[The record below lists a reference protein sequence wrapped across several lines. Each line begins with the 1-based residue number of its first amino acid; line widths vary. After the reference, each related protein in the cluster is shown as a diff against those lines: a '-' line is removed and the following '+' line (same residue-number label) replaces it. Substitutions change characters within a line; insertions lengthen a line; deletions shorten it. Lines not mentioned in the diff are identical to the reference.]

1 MNNKRKIEGITIAV
15 IGGGFAGLAAAYE
28 LHQLGYA
35 VTVLEARQRVGGRVW
50 SRTLENGARVEMGA
64 EWIAA
69 ADETVIRL
77 AQELGL
83 KLVEVGVD
91 FMLRDVVGGTAV
103 SYPDQQQSLRILDN
117 YLKTMSQAD
126 LAQSNIGQ
134 FLDNLPISDAQRAII
149 ASRLQGS
156 LGLSLDKL
164 ALRMLESDEFA
175 ISETGVYYRF
185 AQGNQSLAKAL
196 AAQLPDVRLGHAVT
210 AVSHQPNQ
218 ITIYGQNE
226 AGSFTLEANAAVLAV
241 PITILQTLPFDPP
254 LPSSIAD
261 AIQRVPMGVAAKL
274 AAGTTK
280 RPQLRAIQDV
290 VQPYWCW
297 TGRGENGQVRTA
309 VTAFCGSHQAQQ
321 NLATNSNDPTTWFQQ
336 LQSAN
341 PDVSFT
347 TPPLMVDWS
356 QDEWARG
363 CYAAFDNPA
372 TDIFPLLS
380 QPVGP
385 LFFAGEHTAEQAGT
399 MEGALASGLRAA
411 EQVKR
416 AI

>member
-1 MNNKRKIEGITIAV
+1 M
-15 IGGGFAGLAAAYE
+15 IGAGFAGLAAAFE

-69 ADETVIRL
+69 DDNTVIRL
-77 AQELGL
+77 ARQLGL
-83 KLVEVGVD
+83 ELAEVGVD

-103 SYPDQQQSLRILDN
+103 SYSNQKQSLRILDDQ
-117 YLKTMSQAD
+117 LKAISQAD
-126 LAQSNIGQ
+126 LAQANIGQ
-134 FLDNLPISDAQRAII
+134 FLDDLPISQAQRAII

-175 ISETGVYYRF
+175 ISETGTYYRF

-196 AAQLPDVRLGHAVT
+196 AAQLPDVRLGHGVT
-210 AVSHQPNQ
+210 AVSHQPNHV
-218 ITIYGQNE
+218 TIHGHNE
-226 AGSFTLEANAAVLAV
+226 AGPFTLEADAAVLAV
-241 PITILQTLPFDPP
+241 PITILQTLPFTPP
-254 LPSSIAD
+254 LPNDIAD
-261 AIQRVPMGVAAKL
+261 AIQHVPMGVAAKL
-274 AAGTTK
+274 AAGTAE
-280 RPQLRAIQDV
+280 PPPLRAIQDV

-297 TGRGENGQVRTA
+297 TGKGENGGVRTA
-309 VTAFCGSHQAQQ
+309 VTAFCGSHQAQK

-336 LQSAN
+336 LQAAN
-341 PDVSFT
+341 PDVTFT
-347 TPPLMVDWS
+347 TSPLMVDWT
-356 QDEWARG
+356 QDNWARG
-363 CYAAFDNPA
+363 CYAAFDNA
-372 TDIFPLLS
+372 AANTFPLLS

-399 MEGALASGLRAA
+399 MEGALASGLWAA
-411 EQVKR
+411 KQLQNEFCS
-416 AI
+416 